1 VDKPWLHVTK
11 KLFPLSIAYRNF
23 TFQKETLAI
32 TSELAASNGKF
43 TGYIKPLFDDIAVID
58 LSETNQPFEV
68 VWESIVAGVSRVF
81 RNQPKNRIATKI
93 PISGTIDDQ
102 RPMFFRH

>member
-1 VDKPWLHVTK
+1 LQ
-11 KLFPLSIAYRNF
+11 L
-23 TFQKETLAI
+23 
-32 TSELAASNGKF
+32 
-43 TGYIKPLFDDIAVID
+43 
-58 LSETNQPFEV
+58 